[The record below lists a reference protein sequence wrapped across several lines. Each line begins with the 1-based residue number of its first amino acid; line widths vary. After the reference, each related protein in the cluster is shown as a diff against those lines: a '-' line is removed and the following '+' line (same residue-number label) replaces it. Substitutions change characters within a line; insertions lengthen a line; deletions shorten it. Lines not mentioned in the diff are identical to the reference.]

1 MKDQIQVIEGF
12 CPTQTCAHILRDLFD
27 RKHLWEDRSLTGK
40 PLYRNGHWFTLG
52 ASVYMDLTS
61 EAAVPAFAQKT
72 GYFNFIM
79 RSVFPEFYSMFLE
92 NFARTLPGSNVQFL
106 NDIHDFAPLPG
117 FHIFPPEE
125 TLQAPFGK
133 IHTDIQWQALE
144 RLPDFPFPGAKM
156 HHFTFTLP
164 LVMPYQGG
172 GMLIP
177 AKEGAEMPTEFY
189 FYEEGNLYIHS
200 GQFPHQVLPLR
211 APVTPLD
218 WRITFQGHGFTIDN
232 KTYLY
237 W

>member
-12 CPTQTCAHILRDLFD
+12 CPTETCARILRELFD
-27 RKHLWEDRSLTGK
+27 RRHLWEDRSLSGK
-40 PLYRNGHWFTLG
+40 PLYRNGHWYTLG
-52 ASVYMDLTS
+52 ASIYMDLTS
-61 EAAVPAFAQKT
+61 PESLAAFAQKT
-72 GYFNFIM
+72 EYFNYIM
-79 RSVFPEFYSMFLE
+79 RSVFHGFYTCFIV
-92 NFARTLPGSNVQFL
+92 NFQESLPGSNVQFL
-106 NDIHDFAPLPG
+106 NDVHDLSPLPG

-133 IHTDIQWQALE
+133 VHTDIQWQALE
-144 RLPDFPFPGAKM
+144 RLPNFPFPNGEKT
-156 HHFTFTLP
+156 HFTFTLP

-177 AKEGAEMPTEFY
+177 MEKGEGMEFY